1 MSISTFSRAAAA
13 ATLLASTASAAYNA
27 ASSQNV
33 AMYWG
38 QGNAQIDLSVVCDDP
53 TIDIVNIAFVNG
65 FPQKVG
71 DYPKTNFGK
80 NTAQQVLYQFVSRS
94 KLDSPYLSVM

>member
-1 MSISTFSRAAAA
+1 MSRSVLAI
-13 ATLLASTASAAYNA
+13 ATGLLATTVSAAFDAGSTKNI
-27 ASSQNV
+27 

-38 QGNAQIDLSVVCDDP
+38 QGSDQIHLSEVCSDP
-53 TIDIVNIAFVNG
+53 TIDIVNIGFVNG

-80 NTAQQVLYQFVSRS
+80 HLSSVDPCYQF
-94 KLDSPYLSVM
+94 

>member
-1 MSISTFSRAAAA
+1 MSRSVLAV
-13 ATLLASTASAAYNA
+13 ATGLLATTVSAAFDAGSTKNI
-27 ASSQNV
+27 

-38 QGNAQIDLSVVCDDP
+38 QGSNQIPLSDVCADP
-53 TIDIVNIAFVNG
+53 TIDIVNIGFVNG

-80 NTAQQVLYQFVSRS
+80 RLYC
-94 KLDSPYLSVM
+94 LAP